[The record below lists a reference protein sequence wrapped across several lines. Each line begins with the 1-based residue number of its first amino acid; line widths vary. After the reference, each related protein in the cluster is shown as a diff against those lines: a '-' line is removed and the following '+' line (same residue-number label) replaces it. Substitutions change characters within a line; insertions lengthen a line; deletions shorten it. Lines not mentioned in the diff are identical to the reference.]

1 MPYGVSQPLDLDR
14 VSRLLVD
21 VAAEEVLPRFGK
33 LADGDVERKQTDGD
47 PDDLVSAA
55 DRAVEQRLG
64 PALTAMLPGSSLVG
78 EEAVHADPSLRDALR
93 GDGWVWVVDPIDGTR
108 NFVRGEDGFGIM
120 VALVQGARTR
130 AGWILLPVRRRLFV
144 AEEGAGAYADGE
156 RLRVPSDGEHD
167 PSPRRGHISTAFMPD
182 DVRRRVK
189 QQCDGRFVEQAS
201 GKCSAV
207 DYTAIAQGQT
217 DFKVYYRLLPWD
229 HAPAA
234 LIVCEAGGVSVHPD
248 GRPYGPLDPNELTV
262 VARSPRVAAEVC
274 GWMGGGA
281 TGSSAASSTR

>member
-1 MPYGVSQPLDLDR
+1 VSGPVDIDR

-33 LADGDVERKQTDGD
+33 LAEGDVERKQTDGD

-55 DRAVEQRLG
+55 DRAVEQRLA
-64 PALTAMLPGSSLVG
+64 PALAAMLPGSSVVG
-78 EEAVHADPSLRDALR
+78 EEAVHADPALLGALR

-108 NFVRGEDGFGIM
+108 NFVRGNDGFGIM
-120 VALVQGARTR
+120 VALVHAARTR

-156 RLRVPSDGEHD
+156 RLCVPRDEVGEGEHE
-167 PSPRRGHISTAFMPD
+167 PIPRRGHISTAFMPD
-182 DVRRRVK
+182 EIRRRVK
-189 QQCDGRFVEQAS
+189 QCEGRFVEQTS

-229 HAPAA
+229 HAAPA

-248 GRPYGPLDPNELTV
+248 GRPYGPLDPNELTI
-262 VARSPRVAAEVC
+262 VARSARVAADVRA
-274 GWMGGGA
+274 WM
-281 TGSSAASSTR
+281 